1 MPDFLVPHPRT
12 STAVLLASA
21 AADRGLHVI
30 AEAGTG
36 PEVHWYGGP
45 LAARRAGVRE
55 RLGVG
60 LLEPRDE
67 WLSTLPYELTR
78 RRVALATLADAWAL
92 EGPAFV
98 KPPSDKSVPA
108 AVYATGRELPR
119 EGERIGPGTPVLISD
134 VVEFTAEYR
143 LFVLDGEVVTGSR
156 YAVYGRLDPGPL
168 TPGARDF
175 GRRLLDT
182 AGRTLPSAVVV
193 DIGRLAG
200 AGDLHGDD
208 GNGRQRAGGHGD
220 GADAADHD
228 GWDHSG
234 HDPDRADD
242 GSSLGV
248 RSRSVRS
255 SGGRFSDGRSDGV
268 SGGEH
273 WAVVEANMPWFAHS
287 YAALP
292 DRVLDV
298 VLRASGPRHRV
309 APRDV
314 PFLR

>member
-21 AADRGLHVI
+21 AADRGLDVV

-36 PEVHWYGGP
+36 SEVHWYGGP

-60 LLEPRDE
+60 LLEPADA

-78 RRVALATLADAWAL
+78 RRVTLATLADAWAL
-92 EGPAFV
+92 ESPAFV

-108 AVYATGRELPR
+108 AVYTTGRDLPR
-119 EGERIGPGTPVLISD
+119 EGERIGPGTPVLISE

-168 TPGARDF
+168 TPDARDF
-175 GRRLLDT
+175 ARHLLDT
-182 AGRTLPSAVVV
+182 AGHTLPSAVVV
-193 DIGRLAG
+193 DIGRLADDG
-200 AGDLHGDD
+200 GTRGGD
-208 GNGRQRAGGHGD
+208 GNGGPSAGS
-220 GADAADHD
+220 HD
-228 GWDHSG
+228 GDE
-234 HDPDRADD
+234 D
-242 GSSLGV
+242 
-248 RSRSVRS
+248 S
-255 SGGRFSDGRSDGV
+255 SGRGTHRGDRDGTGGGR
-268 SGGEH
+268 

-298 VLRASGPRHRV
+298 VLRSSGPRHRV
-309 APRDV
+309 TPRDT